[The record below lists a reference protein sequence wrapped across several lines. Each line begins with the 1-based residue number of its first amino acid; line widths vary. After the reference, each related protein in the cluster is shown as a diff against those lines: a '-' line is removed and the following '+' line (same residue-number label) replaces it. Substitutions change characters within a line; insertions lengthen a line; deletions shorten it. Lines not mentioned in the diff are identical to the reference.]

1 MFKSGFLSI
10 SDHLFDKYVWEW
22 IMPPDPVGQQPL
34 QLVETT
40 RGRSRSAA
48 VVVVEENADQVDQ
61 LHQQSSFVARDREG
75 GWELGGL

>member
-1 MFKSGFLSI
+1 
-10 SDHLFDKYVWEW
+10 
-22 IMPPDPVGQQPL
+22 MPPDLVGQQPF

-48 VVVVEENADQVDQ
+48 AVVVEEDADQVDQ

>member
-10 SDHLFDKYVWEW
+10 LDHLFHKYVWER
-22 IMPPDPVGQQPL
+22 IVPLDSVGQQPL

-40 RGRSRSAA
+40 HGRSRNAA
-48 VVVVEENADQVDQ
+48 VVVEEDADQVDQ